1 MMPQSQ
7 TELGETLSKT
17 IKEQNSSKVRSNSI
31 GAALSSLVKRGTSPW
46 KSKTFSTDSIALA
59 IEEQQQKDKFRP
71 NSLDS
76 PNPYTSP
83 ISTKHTGSAKRTLS
97 RTRLEPTGTRTT
109 KLPPNFLGQQV
120 ANLEYGGGGSH
131 RGAGAVFAMAAFPT
145 MAPQQQAVPSADAE
159 AVQDNMAQ
167 QASAATK
174 TRRRFTEKST
184 PRTDKS
190 TVGSTKHGEIHS
202 RVNIMRECLISNGP
216 KRAFRSKE
224 IDLEILTIS

>member
-1 MMPQSQ
+1 MTTQSQ

-145 MAPQQQAVPSADAE
+145 MALQQQAVPSADAE
-159 AVQDNMAQ
+159 AGEDDGAE
-167 QASAATK
+167 QAVPSADHGGDEDT
-174 TRRRFTEKST
+174 TTN
-184 PRTDKS
+184 
-190 TVGSTKHGEIHS
+190 HGEIHS
-202 RVNIMRECLISNGP
+202 RVTF
-216 KRAFRSKE
+216 A
-224 IDLEILTIS
+224 